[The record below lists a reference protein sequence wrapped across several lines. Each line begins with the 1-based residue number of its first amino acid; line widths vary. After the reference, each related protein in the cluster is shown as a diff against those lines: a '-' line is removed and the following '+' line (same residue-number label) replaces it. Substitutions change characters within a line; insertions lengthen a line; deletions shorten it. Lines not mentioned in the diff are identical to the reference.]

1 MSKPYDLVVF
11 DWEGT
16 LGDTLGQILNAFA
29 HEASRLKLPDFD
41 MELGRKY
48 IVLGPV
54 VAVRK
59 LFPHLPTH
67 EQSDL
72 LQAAQLAMISN
83 TAEVFL
89 MSGAYDILQ
98 KIKHAGM
105 HLAIATNKG
114 PQSLA
119 RDIASAHLDGF
130 FDVTRAAGQA
140 PAKPCP
146 QMLEE
151 IMEQCGVSPERTLM
165 VGDSTSDIEMAINA
179 GVVAIGVDF
188 YHQNE
193 ALLRSSGAQEVID
206 DFQQLARILAL

>member
-1 MSKPYDLVVF
+1 MIKPYDLVVF

-29 HEASRLKLPDFD
+29 YEASRLKLPDFD

-83 TAEVFL
+83 TAEVCL
-89 MSGAYDILQ
+89 MSGAYEILQ
-98 KIKHAGM
+98 TIKQAGM
-105 HLAIATNKG
+105 QLAIATNKG

-119 RDIASAHLDGF
+119 RDIAAAQLDGL

-151 IMEQCGVSPERTLM
+151 IMKECGVSPERTLM

-193 ALLRSSGAQEVID
+193 VLLRSSGAQEVID
-206 DFQQLARILAL
+206 DFQQLARMLAL